1 MLYQSLSKWFPLFI
15 LASTVCKS
23 LQRLISALTQGDEDG
38 YLFRLTCSVVLSGGR
53 NTANKYHWHVRGVLI
68 VSQPHWF
75 CPCSWHVCSPSFR
88 LQAAMQGNCLKW
100 ALVCMHFSGLSC
112 SGSGSW
118 VLHKVTDSVGLALC
132 ALPRSEQL
140 RQQVLGEHTLP
151 RCGASYH
158 LLCPSHLVSSMC
170 SGSAI
175 SDVPCVS
182 SGELISGCDPP
193 GGCQPSRI
201 PGRLG

>member
-53 NTANKYHWHVRGVLI
+53 NTASKYHWHVWGVLI

-118 VLHKVTDSVGLALC
+118 VLHKGTDSVGPAFC

-140 RQQVLGEHTLP
+140 RWPGAWQLHTPQVGS
-151 RCGASYH
+151 ASYH
-158 LLCPSHLVSSMC
+158 LPCPRH
-170 SGSAI
+170 
-175 SDVPCVS
+175 
-182 SGELISGCDPP
+182 
-193 GGCQPSRI
+193 
-201 PGRLG
+201 